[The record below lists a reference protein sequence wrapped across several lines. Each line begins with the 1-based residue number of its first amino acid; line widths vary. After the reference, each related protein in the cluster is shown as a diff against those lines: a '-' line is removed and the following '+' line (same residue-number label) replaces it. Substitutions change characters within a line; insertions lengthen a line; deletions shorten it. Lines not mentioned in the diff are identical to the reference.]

1 MAKSRLKICL
11 SVSAMLFIIV
21 SIVTIALIFTVFK
34 PKDPNIVVHVEPVD
48 LLSPDMPVIM
58 NISTLV
64 TIGNPNFG
72 SFEFKKSYSYV
83 TYHDTVVGTVPI
95 ESQLVPARSEINV
108 STYTLMTVNKLINN
122 PDFWK
127 EVVPGYKFTL
137 ISKAE
142 FPGKVIV
149 LKYIKL
155 KGTAYNTCNITV
167 NMAPGSHDVKSICN
181 SQIKIH

>member
-11 SVSAMLFIIV
+11 GVSALVFIIV

-34 PKDPNIVVHVEPVD
+34 PKDPNIIVHVAAVN
-48 LLSPDMPVIM
+48 LLSPNMPINM
-58 NISTLV
+58 TISTLV

-83 TYHDTVVGTVPI
+83 TYHDTVVGIVPI
-95 ESQLVPARSEINV
+95 ESQLVPAHGEINV
-108 STYTLMTVNKLINN
+108 TTNTIFMVDKLLNN
-122 PDFWK
+122 SKFWT
-127 EVVPGYKFTL
+127 EVVPSYKFTL

-167 NMAPGSHDVKSICN
+167 NMASNDVESLCN